1 VVYTVWAA
9 NLFSVVE
16 WCGTVSVG
24 DDEDVRRREDLQGG
38 FKCVGNESCGLVA
51 WNHEAGVR
59 DIRLNLSLA
68 GIFGSRGV
76 SLEEDKKRSEGVTI
90 IKSV

>member
-1 VVYTVWAA
+1 MVYTVWTA

-16 WCGTVSVG
+16 WCGAVSVG

-38 FKCVGNESCGLVA
+38 FKCVGDESCRLVA

-59 DIRLNLSLA
+59 DIRLNLTLA
-68 GIFGSRGV
+68 GVFGSRRV
-76 SLEEDKKRSEGVTI
+76 SLEEDEKRSECVTRV
-90 IKSV
+90 KSV